1 MNQNP
6 TAVNGAHVTT
16 ALNGAPVT
24 VTLLGTG
31 DAFASYGRSQSGY
44 LIDAPGGRILMEAGP
59 GLMQAL
65 KGRGVSTDSF
75 DLLLISHLHGDHYG
89 GLPFLILDYM
99 WETRRKKALTIAGP
113 PKLEERTW
121 LLMRTM
127 FPHFELD
134 KVKHKLKFIVL
145 EPGHSTKLGKFK
157 VSAIRS
163 PHTKPDISLSLR
175 VDGGGKSV
183 VFSGDS
189 GWNDELVKFSD
200 GADLFLCE
208 CTYYESVHLKFH
220 LNYPQLAANR
230 DKFNVRRMV
239 LTHLGRE
246 VLSRREDEIAL
257 EMGYDGMKVEI

>member
-1 MNQNP
+1 MNPNR
-6 TAVNGAHVTT
+6 TAS
-16 ALNGAPVT
+16 NGAPVT

-31 DAFASYGRSQSGY
+31 DAFASFGRSQSGY

-59 GLMQAL
+59 GLLPAL
-65 KGRGVSTDSF
+65 KSNGIAPDSF
-75 DLLLISHLHGDHYG
+75 DLLLISHLHGDHFG

-99 WETRRKKALTIAGP
+99 WETPRKKVLTIAGP

-134 KVKHKLKFIVL
+134 KIKRKLKFVVL
-145 EPGHSTKLGKFK
+145 EPGSSTRLGKFK
-157 VSAIRS
+157 VRAIRS

-175 VDGGGKSV
+175 IDGGGKSI

-189 GWNDELVKFSD
+189 GWNDGLVELSA

-208 CTYYESVHLKFH
+208 CTYYESTQLDFH
-220 LNYPQLAANR
+220 LNYPMLAANR
-230 DKFNVRRMV
+230 DKFKVRRMV

-246 VLSRREDEIAL
+246 VLNRADEIAI
-257 EMGYDGMKVEI
+257 EMGYDGMKIEI

>member
-1 MNQNP
+1 MNPNR
-6 TAVNGAHVTT
+6 TAS
-16 ALNGAPVT
+16 NGAPVT

-31 DAFASYGRSQSGY
+31 DAFASFGRSQAGY

-59 GLMQAL
+59 DLMLAL
-65 KGRGVSTDSF
+65 KSRGVSTDSF
-75 DLLLISHLHGDHYG
+75 DLLLISHLHGDHFG

-99 WETRRKKALTIAGP
+99 WETRRKKVLTVAGP

-127 FPHFELD
+127 FANFELD
-134 KVKHKLKFIVL
+134 KIKHKLKFVVL
-145 EPGHSTKLGKFK
+145 EPGSSRRLGKFK

-175 VDGGGKSV
+175 IDGGGKSI
-183 VFSGDS
+183 VFSGDT
-189 GWNDELVKFSD
+189 GWNDELVEFSA

-208 CTYYESVHLKFH
+208 CTYYESAHLNFH
-220 LNYPQLAANR
+220 LNYPLLAANR
-230 DKFNVRRMV
+230 DKFKVRRMV

-246 VLSRREDEIAL
+246 VLSHENEIAL
-257 EMGYDGMKVEI
+257 EMGYDGMKIEI

>member
-6 TAVNGAHVTT
+6 TASNGAK
-16 ALNGAPVT
+16 VT

-31 DAFASYGRSQSGY
+31 DAFASFGRSQAGY
-44 LIDAPGGRILMEAGP
+44 LIDAPAGRILMEAGP
-59 GLMQAL
+59 CLMQTL
-65 KGRGVSTDSF
+65 KGGGFSTDSF

-113 PKLEERTW
+113 AKLEERTW
-121 LLMRTM
+121 SLMRTM

-134 KVKHKLKFIVL
+134 KIKHKLKFVVL
-145 EPGHSTKLGKFK
+145 EPGRSTRLGKFK

-175 VDGGGKSV
+175 VDGGGKSI

-189 GWNDELVKFSD
+189 GWNDELVDFSA

-208 CTYYESVHLKFH
+208 CTYFESAHLDFH
-220 LNYPQLAANR
+220 INYPQLAANR
-230 DKFNVRRMV
+230 DKFKVRRMV

-246 VLSRREDEIAL
+246 VLSREDEIAL
-257 EMGYDGMKVEI
+257 EMGYDGMKITI

>member
-1 MNQNP
+1 MNPNR
-6 TAVNGAHVTT
+6 TAS
-16 ALNGAPVT
+16 NGAPVT

-31 DAFASYGRSQSGY
+31 DAFASFGRSQSGY

-59 GLMQAL
+59 GLLPAL
-65 KGRGVSTDSF
+65 KSNGIAPDSF
-75 DLLLISHLHGDHYG
+75 DLLLISHLHGDHFG

-99 WETRRKKALTIAGP
+99 WETPRKKMLTIAGP

-134 KVKHKLKFIVL
+134 KIKRKLKFVVL
-145 EPGHSTKLGKFK
+145 EPGSSTRLGKFK

-163 PHTKPDISLSLR
+163 PHTRPDISLSLR
-175 VDGGGKSV
+175 IDGGGKSI

-189 GWNDELVKFSD
+189 GWNDGLVELSA

-208 CTYYESVHLKFH
+208 CTYYESTHLNFH
-220 LNYPQLAANR
+220 LNYPLLAANR
-230 DKFNVRRMV
+230 DKFKVRRMV

-246 VLSRREDEIAL
+246 VLNRADEIAI
-257 EMGYDGMKVEI
+257 EMGYDGMKIEI

>member
-1 MNQNP
+1 MNPNR
-6 TAVNGAHVTT
+6 TAS
-16 ALNGAPVT
+16 NGAPVT

-31 DAFASYGRSQSGY
+31 DAFSSFGRSQSGY

-65 KGRGVSTDSF
+65 KSNGVSPDSF
-75 DLLLISHLHGDHYG
+75 DLLLISHLHGDHFG

-99 WETRRKKALTIAGP
+99 WETPRKKVLTIAGP
-113 PKLEERTW
+113 AKLEERTW

-127 FPHFELD
+127 FPHFELELMRAMFAHFD
-134 KVKHKLKFIVL
+134 LGKIKHKLKFVVL
-145 EPGHSTKLGKFK
+145 EPGSSRRLGKFK

-175 VDGGGKSV
+175 IDGGGKSI

-189 GWNDELVKFSD
+189 GWNDELVEFSA

-208 CTYYESVHLKFH
+208 CTYYESAH
-220 LNYPQLAANR
+220 LNVSSQLPAA
-230 DKFNVRRMV
+230 
-239 LTHLGRE
+239 GGQ
-246 VLSRREDEIAL
+246 SRQVQGAPNGADASRARSAEPR
-257 EMGYDGMKVEI
+257 G

>member
-6 TAVNGAHVTT
+6 TAS
-16 ALNGAPVT
+16 NGAPVT
-24 VTLLGTG
+24 VTLMGTG
-31 DAFASYGRSQSGY
+31 DAFASFGRSQSGY
-44 LIDAPGGRILMEAGP
+44 LIDSPAGRILLEAGP

-65 KGRGVSTDSF
+65 KGSGVSTDSF
-75 DLLLISHLHGDHYG
+75 DLLLISHLHGDHFG

-99 WETRRKKALTIAGP
+99 WETRRKKTLTIAGP

-121 LLMRTM
+121 ALMRTM
-127 FPHFELD
+127 FPHFELEQ
-134 KVKHKLKFIVL
+134 VQHKLKFVVL
-145 EPGHSTKLGKFK
+145 EPGESTRLGKYK

-175 VDGGGKSV
+175 VDGGGKSI

-189 GWNDELVKFSD
+189 GWNDELVKLSD

-208 CTYYESVHLKFH
+208 CTYYESAHLKFH
-220 LNYPQLAANR
+220 LNYPLLVKNR
-230 DKFNVRRMV
+230 DKFNVGRMV

-246 VLSRREDEIAL
+246 VLSREDEIAL
-257 EMGYDGMKVEI
+257 EMGYDGMKIKL

>member
-6 TAVNGAHVTT
+6 TASNGA
-16 ALNGAPVT
+16 NGAKVT

-31 DAFASYGRSQSGY
+31 DAFASFGRSQAGY
-44 LIDAPGGRILMEAGP
+44 LIDGPAGRILMEAGP

-65 KGRGVSTDSF
+65 N
-75 DLLLISHLHGDHYG
+75 GDHFG

-99 WETRRKKALTIAGP
+99 WETRRKRALTIAGP

-121 LLMRTM
+121 SLVRTM

-134 KVKHKLKFIVL
+134 KIRHKLKFVVL
-145 EPGHSTKLGKFK
+145 EPGSSTRLGKFK

-175 VDGGGKSV
+175 IDGGGKSI

-189 GWNDELVKFSD
+189 GWNDELVDFSE

-208 CTYYESVHLKFH
+208 CTYFESAHLTFH
-220 LNYPQLAANR
+220 LNYPLLAANR
-230 DKFNVRRMV
+230 DKFKVRRMV

-246 VLSRREDEIAL
+246 VLSREDEIAL
-257 EMGYDGMKVEI
+257 EMGYDGMKIKI

>member
-1 MNQNP
+1 MNPNRTP
-6 TAVNGAHVTT
+6 S
-16 ALNGAPVT
+16 NGAPVT

-31 DAFASYGRSQSGY
+31 DAFASFGRVQAGY

-59 GLMQAL
+59 GLMPAL
-65 KGRGVSTDSF
+65 KTNGVAPDSF
-75 DLLLISHLHGDHYG
+75 DLLLISHLHGDHFA

-99 WETRRKKALTIAGP
+99 WETPRKKVLTVAGP

-134 KVKHKLKFIVL
+134 KIKRKLKFVVL
-145 EPGHSTKLGKFK
+145 EPGSSTRLGKFK
-157 VSAIRS
+157 VRAIRS
-163 PHTKPDISLSLR
+163 PHTRPDISLSLR
-175 VDGGGKSV
+175 IDGGGKSI

-189 GWNDELVKFSD
+189 GWNDELVELSA

-208 CTYYESVHLKFH
+208 CTYYESTELTFH
-220 LNYPQLAANR
+220 LNYPLLAANR
-230 DKFNVRRMV
+230 DKFKVRRMV

-246 VLSRREDEIAL
+246 VLSRADEIVF
-257 EMGYDGMKVEI
+257 EMGYDGMKIEI